1 MAFEPLVAVYDAC
14 VLYPFHLRNLLVQCA
29 VDRLV
34 EARWTNEIHEEWIR
48 NLSANNPTIPIGH
61 LHAARDLM
69 NAAVPTATVT
79 GYKTTIPSIVLPDA
93 NDRHVVAAAVAAS
106 ASIIVTWNVRDF
118 PTAELRRHGLQ
129 KQTPDLFLTRLY
141 DRIPDLTIEAV
152 AGARRNLR
160 RSKVSPMEFVQALR
174 RQKLVRFTAKIESR
188 LSEL

>member
-1 MAFEPLVAVYDAC
+1 MAFEPLVTVYDAC

-34 EARWTNEIHEEWIR
+34 EARWTNEIHAEWIR
-48 NLSANNPTIPIGH
+48 NLSMNNPAIPISH

-69 NAAVPTATVT
+69 NAAVPSATVT
-79 GYKTTIPSIVLPDA
+79 GYKAIIPSIVLPDA

-118 PTAELRRHGLQ
+118 PTAELHKNGLQ
-129 KQTPDLFLTRLY
+129 KQTPDLFLSRLY

-152 AGARRNLR
+152 ARARRNLR
-160 RSKVSPMEFVQALR
+160 RSKVSPGEFVQALR
-174 RQKLVRFTAKIESR
+174 RQKLVRFTAKITAH

>member
-1 MAFEPLVAVYDAC
+1 M
-14 VLYPFHLRNLLVQCA
+14 LYPFHLRNLLVQCA

-48 NLSANNPTIPIGH
+48 NLSMNNPAIPISH

-69 NAAVPTATVT
+69 NAAVPGATVT
-79 GYKTTIPSIVLPDA
+79 GYEATIPSIVLPDT

-118 PTAELRRHGLQ
+118 PTAELRKHGLQ

-141 DRIPDLTIEAV
+141 DRIPDLTIGAV
-152 AGARRNLR
+152 EGARRNLR
-160 RSKVSPMEFVQALR
+160 RSKVSPGEFVQALR
-174 RQKLVRFTAKIESR
+174 RQKLVRFTTKIESR

>member
-1 MAFEPLVAVYDAC
+1 MASELLVAVYDAC

-48 NLSANNPTIPIGH
+48 NPLYEQP
-61 LHAARDLM
+61 RDSDQPSPCRERLDERRRAER
-69 NAAVPTATVT
+69 NRDGLRAI
-79 GYKTTIPSIVLPDA
+79 IPSIVLPDA

-106 ASIIVTWNVRDF
+106 ASMIVTWNVRDF
-118 PTAELRRHGLQ
+118 PTAELHKNGLQ

-152 AGARRNLR
+152 AGA
-160 RSKVSPMEFVQALR
+160 
-174 RQKLVRFTAKIESR
+174 
-188 LSEL
+188 

>member
-14 VLYPFHLRNLLVQCA
+14 VLYPFHLRNLLLQCA

-34 EARWTNEIHEEWIR
+34 EARWTNEIHEEWIC
-48 NLSANNPTIPIGH
+48 NLSMNNPAIPIGH

-69 NAAVPTATVT
+69 NTAVPGAIVT
-79 GYKTTIPSIVLPDA
+79 GYEATIPSIVLPDA
-93 NDRHVVAAAVAAS
+93 NDRHVVAAAVAWRV
-106 ASIIVTWNVRDF
+106 SIIVTWNVRDF
-118 PTAELRRHGLQ
+118 PTAELHKNGLQ

-160 RSKVSPMEFVQALR
+160 RSKRSPGEFVQALR
-174 RQKLVRFTAKIESR
+174 RQKLVRFTAKLELR